1 MTEFNAVL
9 QIPDRSL
16 QSPGTDLLRYVDQD
30 GLRLNL
36 ELGAELARCLGNQ
49 DRVPIA
55 DVAVGQGL
63 IGLRQRRQ
71 PARDRDALRRRRG
84 RQVQLPAQPCLSA
97 QRTGWRI
104 TLPAVEAPEPAQ
116 SLGLGAVDDALER
129 DLVRAHRLRG
139 QRAEVLC
146 SQAIEQRIELSNDL
160 SRGPTHPFPTLRTH
174 VRIVSKLCSVSS
186 ISAR

>member
-36 ELGAELARCLGNQ
+36 ELAAELARGLGNQ

-71 PARDRDALRRRRG
+71 LARDRDALRRRRG
-84 RQVQLPAQPCLSA
+84 RQVQLPAQPRPRA
-97 QRTGWRI
+97 QSSGRGVA
-104 TLPAVEAPEPAQ
+104 LAAVEAP
-116 SLGLGAVDDALER
+116 
-129 DLVRAHRLRG
+129 
-139 QRAEVLC
+139 
-146 SQAIEQRIELSNDL
+146 
-160 SRGPTHPFPTLRTH
+160 
-174 VRIVSKLCSVSS
+174 
-186 ISAR
+186 